1 MSAGYLCLAV
11 FCFSSR
17 RRHTRCALVTGVQ
30 TCALPICLWD
40 RLPLPEARALYEQ
53 GVGAAVGSGR
63 TATLAIHNSS
73 LQRQL
78 ALLFAVALLLGI
90 EGLWKGGNA
99 SGRRETLPASP
110 VAVLAWQSGRAAWR
124 AVVGQYVKIVGGAGS

>member
-1 MSAGYLCLAV
+1 MRISDWSSDVCSSDLGFTPALAMSAFAIMVGAIMLRHY
-11 FCFSSR
+11 R
-17 RRHTRCALVTGVQ
+17 RL
-30 TCALPICLWD
+30 LSLWD

-53 GVGAAVGSGR
+53 GVGAAVGWGR

-90 EGLWKGGNA
+90 EGLWKGGYA
-99 SGRRETLPASP
+99 SEI
-110 VAVLAWQSGRAAWR
+110 GRAH
-124 AVVGQYVKIVGGAGS
+124 V